1 MSKNARTVL
10 RICMTGMLAA
20 LYLALNLVGF
30 RAWSFHVTF
39 ASLPVVVGAL
49 LFGPVEGML
58 IAFIGEFFNQ
68 LLSYGVTPTTALWLI
83 PPAVR
88 GLVLGSVALAMR
100 KGPKRLDERP
110 VLCYVICMAAAL
122 CTTAVNT
129 LVMYLDSVIMGY
141 YSFAY
146 VFGSAVIRIGSGI
159 LTAVVVATVAV
170 PLVRVLRRQGL
181 VNKFQ

>member
-1 MSKNARTVL
+1 MFKHIHTAL
-10 RICMTGMLAA
+10 RICTIGMLAA

-39 ASLPVVVGAL
+39 ASLPVIVGAL
-49 LFGPVEGML
+49 LFGPVEGIL
-58 IAFIGEFFNQ
+58 IAVIGEFFNQ
-68 LLSYGVTPTTALWLI
+68 MLSYGVTPTTALWLI

-88 GLVLGSVALAMR
+88 GLVVGGAALAMK
-100 KGPKRLDERP
+100 KGARRLDERP
-110 VLCYVICMAAAL
+110 VLCYGICMIAAL

-146 VFGSAVIRIGSGI
+146 VFGSAVIRVGSGI

-181 VNKFQ
+181 VRQK

>member
-1 MSKNARTVL
+1 MSKNNPVH
-10 RICMTGMLAA
+10 RICLIGMLSA

-39 ASLPVVVGAL
+39 ASLPVIVGSL
-49 LFGPVEGML
+49 LFGPIEGML
-58 IAFIGEFFNQ
+58 IALIGEFFNQ
-68 LLSYGVTPTTALWLI
+68 LLSYGVSVTMVLWLI

-88 GLVLGSVALAMR
+88 GLVVGSAALLAEKKDR
-100 KGPKRLDERP
+100 RLEDRYG
-110 VLCYVICMAAAL
+110 LCYAVCVAAAL

-159 LTAVVVATVAV
+159 LTAVVVATVSI
-170 PLVRVLRRQGL
+170 PLVQLLRRR
-181 VNKFQ
+181 VVRA

>member
-1 MSKNARTVL
+1 
-10 RICMTGMLAA
+10 MTGMLAA

-83 PPAVR
+83 PPAV
-88 GLVLGSVALAMR
+88 VW
-100 KGPKRLDERP
+100 PWP
-110 VLCYVICMAAAL
+110 
-122 CTTAVNT
+122 
-129 LVMYLDSVIMGY
+129 
-141 YSFAY
+141 
-146 VFGSAVIRIGSGI
+146 
-159 LTAVVVATVAV
+159 
-170 PLVRVLRRQGL
+170 
-181 VNKFQ
+181 

>member
-1 MSKNARTVL
+1 MSKFNPVRK
-10 RICMTGMLAA
+10 ICLIGMFAA

-39 ASLPVVVGAL
+39 ASLPVIVGSL

-68 LLSYGVTPTTALWLI
+68 VLSYGIGVTTVLWLI

-88 GLVLGSVALAMR
+88 GLVVGGAALLLG
-100 KGPKRLDERP
+100 KEQRLEDRY
-110 VLCYVICMAAAL
+110 VLCYAVCMAAAL

-129 LVMYLDSVIMGY
+129 LVMYLDSVIMDY

-146 VFGSAVIRIGSGI
+146 VFGSAVIRTSSGI
-159 LTAVVVATVAV
+159 LTAVVVSTVAI
-170 PLVRVLRRQGL
+170 PLVQLLRRRVL
-181 VNKFQ
+181 VWK

>member
-1 MSKNARTVL
+1 MSKHTRTVL

-68 LLSYGVTPTTALWLI
+68 VLSYGVSPTTALWLI

-88 GLVLGSVALAMR
+88 GLVVGSAALAMK

-110 VLCYVICMAAAL
+110 VLCYGICMAAAL

-146 VFGSAVIRIGSGI
+146 VFGSAVIRIGSGL

>member
-1 MSKNARTVL
+1 
-10 RICMTGMLAA
+10 
-20 LYLALNLVGF
+20 
-30 RAWSFHVTF
+30 
-39 ASLPVVVGAL
+39 
-49 LFGPVEGML
+49 
-58 IAFIGEFFNQ
+58 
-68 LLSYGVTPTTALWLI
+68 
-83 PPAVR
+83 
-88 GLVLGSVALAMR
+88 MR